1 MNSNNTF
8 IASKNPNTQFKS
20 IQRYEDL
27 NNEQNKDIKNILI
40 NIHSFSVKDSELLAD
55 NIKLN
60 EFWEVFLIP
69 YENKIYASL
78 VAKKNSNKKD
88 ITDYVRKFIDLKFE
102 MNTIQYINGEH
113 YDFCK
118 KYIEKIFP
126 VIFRSH
132 ELLAVYVL
140 HIN

>member
-1 MNSNNTF
+1 MNIS
-8 IASKNPNTQFKS
+8 SKKPSIQFKS

-40 NIHSFSVKDSELLAD
+40 NINAFSSKDDALVLD

-78 VAKKNSNKKD
+78 VAKRNCNKKD
-88 ITDYVRKFIDLKFE
+88 ITEYVRRFIDIKLE
-102 MNTIQYINGEH
+102 IHPIQYINGEH

-126 VIFRSH
+126 IIFSNN

-140 HIN
+140 